1 MWFGLFVEVGLLE
14 GHFPEGC
21 FLCLWKVLIREVELG
36 KEINLIAVQIFGGVR
51 GIITII
57 PPSCSPCMASLGRE
71 QVGRAP
77 QLKEFLHSGAD
88 FAGLQPLWDK
98 NSPIIR
104 FILIWPSVDV
114 LQSLLPWL

>member
-36 KEINLIAVQIFGGVR
+36 KEMNLIAVQLFGRVR

-57 PPSCSPCMASLGRE
+57 PLSCSPWMASLGWE
-71 QVGRAP
+71 STSVQGVPALWGRFCWAP
-77 QLKEFLHSGAD
+77 ATLGQKFPH
-88 FAGLQPLWDK
+88 
-98 NSPIIR
+98 N
-104 FILIWPSVDV
+104 
-114 LQSLLPWL
+114 